1 MTIETQRHDLA
12 HILATAVV
20 EMFPE
25 AKLGIGPDTN
35 NGFYYDF
42 ELPRTLQPEDL
53 PLLEKK
59 MRKLLSQSVPFEK
72 YDQPIDEAIDFLKT
86 IDQDYKVELAA
97 DLKAQG
103 ETELSF
109 YKNGRFVDMCK
120 GPHMEHTGKSTK
132 HFMLT
137 SIAGAYWR
145 GDATRPMLQRI
156 YGVAFETKEE
166 IEQYKEML
174 KEAKKRDHRVLGKK
188 MGLFTFSEKVG
199 SGLPLFTQK
208 GTRIRN
214 AIVKEIQKL
223 QKKYGYG
230 DSDVWIPHITKKDLY
245 ETSGHWEKFQE
256 DLFHVKGKSDTEFV
270 MKPMNCPHHTQIF
283 DSGSHS
289 YRDLPIRMTEVTTNY
304 RDEQPG
310 ELLGLSRVR
319 SLTQDDGHVFCT
331 LDQVLDE
338 AQKIVN
344 IIKDFYTRLGMFGKD
359 DYWVSLSVRDSSD
372 LDKYLGDAK
381 NWDKAEKMLEE
392 VSKKAKL
399 EYKRIEGEAAFYGP
413 KLDFM
418 FKDALGRE
426 WQLATIQVD
435 FIMPERFDLSYIGED
450 GEKHRPVM
458 IHRAIAGSLERFM
471 SVIIEHFAGA
481 LPVWLSPIHFAILPV
496 AEVHEK
502 YAQELY
508 EKWKDDYFVE
518 YLDSS
523 SSLGKRVRNSEMQRI
538 PYVLVLGDK
547 EVEGKSITLRS
558 YEDKSQTEMS
568 IEDFEEKMKKDLK
581 C

>member
-1 MTIETQRHDLA
+1 MTIKTQRHDLS

-25 AKLGIGPDTN
+25 AKLGVGPDTD

-72 YDQPIDEAIDFLKT
+72 YEQPIDEAIGFLKT
-86 IDQDYKVELAA
+86 INQDYKVELAA

-103 ETELSF
+103 ENELSF
-109 YKNGRFVDMCK
+109 YKNGQFVDMCK

-156 YGVAFETKEE
+156 YGVAYETKEE
-166 IEQYKEML
+166 LEQYKEML

-199 SGLPLFTQK
+199 PGLPLFTQK
-208 GTRIRN
+208 GTRIRT

-283 DSGSHS
+283 DSASHS

-331 LDQVLDE
+331 LEQVLEE
-338 AQKIVN
+338 AEKIVN
-344 IIKDFYTRLGMFGKD
+344 IIKDFYTRLEMFGKD
-359 DYWVSLSVRDSSD
+359 NYWVSLSVRDSSD
-372 LDKYLGDAK
+372 LDKYLGDVK

-399 EYKRIEGEAAFYGP
+399 EYKRVEGEAAFYGP

-481 LPVWLSPIHFAILPV
+481 LPLWLSPIHFAILPV

-508 EKWKDDYFVE
+508 KKWKDQYFVE

-523 SSLGKRVRNSEMQRI
+523 NSLGKRVRNSEMQRI

-547 EVEGKSITLRS
+547 EVESKGITLRS
-558 YEDKSQTEMS
+558 YSDKSQVEMS
-568 IEDFEEKMKKDLK
+568 IGELEEKMENNLNY
-581 C
+581 